1 MSSNLFRII
10 DGILTALVKSSH
22 GSKPNISLNAGIL
35 CATSGIHSLYAYGT
49 SNTEEVTIVNKY
61 QMDAHGFT
69 RFMVHDDKGRHYE
82 VNNSV
87 WYWKW
92 DSVEDWA
99 NIKKGDC
106 IHVKYYGIRSPLF
119 GLFPN
124 IVCTKLNPV
133 GYQI

>member
-1 MSSNLFRII
+1 MSSNLFRVI
-10 DGILTALVKSSH
+10 DGILTALVTSST
-22 GSKPNISLNAGIL
+22 GKPNISLNATIL
-35 CATSGIHSLYAYGT
+35 GVTAGIHSLYAYGT
-49 SNTEEVTIVNKY
+49 SNMEDVTVVNKY

-69 RFMVHDDKGRHYE
+69 KFMVYDDKGRHYE
-82 VNNSV
+82 VNNSF

-106 IHVKYYGIRSPLF
+106 ICVKYYGIRSPLF

-124 IVCTKLNPV
+124 IVHTKLNPV

>member
-1 MSSNLFRII
+1 MSSNILRII
-10 DGILTALVKSSH
+10 DGVLTALVKSST
-22 GSKPNISLNAGIL
+22 GKPNIPLNVTIL
-35 CATSGIHSLYAYGT
+35 GVATGIHSLYAYGT
-49 SNTEEVTIVNKY
+49 STTEEVTIVNKY

-69 RFMVHDDKGRHYE
+69 KFMVHDDKGRHYA
-82 VNNSV
+82 VNNSL

-124 IVCTKLNPV
+124 IVRTKLKLV
-133 GYQI
+133 G

>member
-1 MSSNLFRII
+1 MSSNILRII
-10 DGILTALVKSSH
+10 DSVLTALVKSST
-22 GSKPNISLNAGIL
+22 GKPNIPLNATIL
-35 CATSGIHSLYAYGT
+35 GVATGIHSLYAYGT
-49 SNTEEVTIVNKY
+49 STTEDVTVVNKY
-61 QMDAHGFT
+61 QMDLHGFT
-69 RFMVHDDKGRHYE
+69 KFMVHDDKGRHYA
-82 VNNSV
+82 VNNSL

-106 IHVKYYGIRSPLF
+106 IHVKYYGIRAPLL

-124 IVCTKLNPV
+124 IVRTKLNPV

>member
-1 MSSNLFRII
+1 MSSNLFRVI
-10 DGILTALVKSSH
+10 DGVLTALVKSST
-22 GSKPNISLNAGIL
+22 GKPNISLNAGIL
-35 CATSGIHSLYAYGT
+35 CATASIHSLYAYGT

-82 VNNSV
+82 VNNSF

-124 IVCTKLNPV
+124 IVRTKLNIDSP
-133 GYQI
+133 